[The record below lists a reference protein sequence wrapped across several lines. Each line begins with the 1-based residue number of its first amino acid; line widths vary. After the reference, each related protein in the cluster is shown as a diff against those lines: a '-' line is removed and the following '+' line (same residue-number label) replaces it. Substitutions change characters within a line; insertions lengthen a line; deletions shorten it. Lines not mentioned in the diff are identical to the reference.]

1 MPTPLIPDSRF
12 DWNQLKQQLA
22 GAELQLNNQLNPNN
36 ERTAL
41 ELQKRTAALA
51 EKPAGQQLQR
61 VEVLRFDIGTERYA
75 IASHHIAEVLP
86 IYQITALF
94 DLPAYM
100 AGICYVRGRVVSVI
114 DLRILFQ
121 LPGVGLTDRNMLV
134 LLKNKQMEFG
144 LLVDLIIGIQQLDL
158 TGLHKS
164 LPNLDP
170 IRLRYLQGVTREQIV
185 FLDGDALLTDP
196 ELIISQEPQQ

>member
-1 MPTPLIPDSRF
+1 MPASLNPGHQF
-12 DWNQLKQQLA
+12 DWHQIKQQLA
-22 GAELQLNNQLNPNN
+22 ELELQLDNQCSAEN
-36 ERTAL
+36 ERITQA
-41 ELQKRTAALA
+41 LQKRTAALA
-51 EKPAGQQLQR
+51 EKPAEGSLQL

-75 IASHHIAEVLP
+75 IHSTYVSEVLP

-100 AGICYVRGRVVSVI
+100 AGICYVRGRVVSVL

-134 LLKNKQMEFG
+134 LLKNEQMEFG
-144 LLVDLIIGIQQLDL
+144 LLVDVIIGIQLLDL
-158 TGLHKS
+158 TGLNKS

-170 IRLRYLQGVTREQIV
+170 IRLRYLQGVTRDQTI
-185 FLDGDALLTDP
+185 FLDGHALLTDP
-196 ELIISQEPQQ
+196 ELIISQEFK